1 MPFII
6 QDNQVVMNSDV
17 FIKNL
22 TAANFK
28 AKSLTAELFNVDK
41 LSAIAGEL
49 GTLTTYKD
57 PANPNGAR
65 MVLSGSLIT
74 VYDDNN
80 VVRVKLGLW

>member
-41 LSAIAGEL
+41 LSAITGEL
-49 GTLTTYKD
+49 GTLITYKD
-57 PANPNGAR
+57 PSQPQKQEWSFQGP
-65 MVLSGSLIT
+65 L
-74 VYDDNN
+74 
-80 VVRVKLGLW
+80 